1 MKHKNWEG
9 FFFVCLF
16 DEAWELTQMDSVG
29 LLSISS
35 ALLDQGGKGHR
46 QDVFTFPRALASP
59 GYLGQLYKETKTELY
74 TEKHQMLHI

>member
-35 ALLDQGGKGHR
+35 VLLDQGGKGHR
-46 QDVFTFPRALASP
+46 QDVFAFPRALASP

>member
-1 MKHKNWEG
+1 
-9 FFFVCLF
+9 
-16 DEAWELTQMDSVG
+16 MDSVR

-46 QDVFTFPRALASP
+46 QDVFALPRALASP